1 MLGCIRQDQD
11 VPALKRYVELES
23 DLHLWVGDNIYAD
36 AKEDPNIIKECYEML
51 AAKPG
56 FKELRSLGQHMFAWD
71 DHDFGDNNEGRFYKL
86 KEASRKLFIN
96 FWGLESEIPAERQ
109 GVYYSKVFGGGNNRL
124 QVINLDVR
132 FNRDDP
138 GSGGDVLGETQWTW
152 LAEQLKV
159 PADLRLVVSG
169 FQILLPKETG
179 SETWDQFPKAR
190 ERLVATIRNSQV
202 SRILFVTGDQH
213 YGEACRQ
220 RSMLDFDLVELQF
233 AGLNQIEKPE
243 LNPYRVS
250 TVCHSKHSC
259 AYIDIQ
265 WDETLH
271 DPPHLLFRVIDAESG
286 ITEVIYRVNFDE
298 LDWNMEFSDPEEF
311 DGKLN
316 VRLKHSVKN
325 LKLRFTTDGSDPSKK
340 SNSYEEP
347 IQIRETTTVKAQLF
361 DQSGLP
367 RSRVF
372 QRTYRRVK
380 PHPSVERANT
390 KQGLL
395 YRYVESSFKRLPDFE
410 EHESKKS
417 GVSRNLDIESIARRD
432 DHYAIQF
439 QGLIDVPKTG
449 TYRFFTNSD
458 DGSKLFIHNKLIVDN
473 DGSHSARHRFGYI
486 TLEKGLH
493 PIRIDYFEDFMG
505 QELEMGFDYF
515 GDVSVKFDLTM
526 LKH

>member
-1 MLGCIRQDQD
+1 MIQ
-11 VPALKRYVELES
+11 VVVEM
-23 DLHLWVGDNIYAD
+23 W
-36 AKEDPNIIKECYEML
+36 
-51 AAKPG
+51 
-56 FKELRSLGQHMFAWD
+56 
-71 DHDFGDNNEGRFYKL
+71 
-86 KEASRKLFIN
+86 
-96 FWGLESEIPAERQ
+96 
-109 GVYYSKVFGGGNNRL
+109 
-124 QVINLDVR
+124 
-132 FNRDDP
+132 
-138 GSGGDVLGETQWTW
+138 LGETQWTW